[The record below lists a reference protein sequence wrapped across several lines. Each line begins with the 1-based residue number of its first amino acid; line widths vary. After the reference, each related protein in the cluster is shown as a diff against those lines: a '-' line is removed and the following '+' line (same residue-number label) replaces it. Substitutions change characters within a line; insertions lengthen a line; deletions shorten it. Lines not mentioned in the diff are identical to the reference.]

1 MPRLSSIL
9 VATLSLCGIGV
20 GSLAV
25 IGAGAA
31 QPVGA
36 APALQSD
43 NIDARIY
50 MSDAADGEPRRNF
63 GAQVTNLHA
72 VVAYDNAAGGE
83 QFVVQLRDLSGVVIK
98 KQSLAPL
105 SAGAGKRSVA
115 VSAADFVS
123 SYKAAISVTQLAVS
137 ESMASAVARCQNFP
151 PPPDSWP
158 IQQPTPQPGQPTPT
172 AGPPH
177 PYQRWLPTIIGPL
190 DASALTTSELS
201 RTLQAV
207 LGMPDV
213 AAGRPGAGAVADLT
227 DAQSGLRSALVK
239 LQQVPNLLQPPQP
252 PEGPPV
258 KPDPAR
264 GCAIVGEAAQL
275 MTAAGAKIVTGM
287 GALPADVTGWT
298 LPRTI
303 ASYKGNRL
311 QACVQY
317 NTDLFDVVG
326 GQQRSTAADT
336 TLWTV
341 GDPGPAAL
349 IFPSPDQTDRGNA
362 GSLRLT
368 YPGGATAIFAQSVTA
383 PGVNHQAKISAYVTD
398 RNCLPVS
405 DARVAFALDPTG
417 FGSLGAAEVSP
428 VEGVA
433 EVTYTSGNDVPSE
446 GQARGQITVRA
457 EVGDVEAATRF
468 GIVGPAANMRIIV
481 NPKVINRI
489 QGQRGG
495 VTVELKDKNG
505 NSVADGT
512 AVKLRLVQPQSVGQ
526 LAFERRVAGQ
536 REPEVVIAGTS
547 IDLVS
552 QSGRSI
558 VPPSQSNLAGLYIVP
573 DGRDGPV
580 TIEVEADGTKANS
593 NDAANGKPTVFIVSG
608 KSIYL
613 PLGFKLGAVARATPY
628 ATRTPRPGDQDAPTR

>member
-9 VATLSLCGIGV
+9 VASV
-20 GSLAV
+20 SVLA
-25 IGAGAA
+25 IGAGSLTAISGAA
-31 QPVGA
+31 RTVGA
-36 APALQSD
+36 ASAAQSED
-43 NIDARIY
+43 INARIY
-50 MSDAADGEPRRNF
+50 MSDVSDGGPKRNF
-63 GAQVTNLHA
+63 GAQETSLHA
-72 VVAYDNAAGGE
+72 IVAYENAAGGE

-123 SYKAAISVTQLAVS
+123 SYRAAISVTQLAVA
-137 ESMASAVARCQNFP
+137 ESMASAVARCQNVP
-151 PPPDSWP
+151 TPPDSWP

-213 AAGRPGAGAVADLT
+213 APGRAGAGAVADLT
-227 DAQSGLRSALVK
+227 AAKAGLHEALHK

-252 PEGPPV
+252 PEGPPI
-258 KPDPAR
+258 KPDPTR
-264 GCAIVGEAAQL
+264 GCGIVGEAAQL
-275 MTAAGAKIVTGM
+275 MTAATAKVATGLA
-287 GALPADVTGWT
+287 ALPTDTTGWT
-298 LPRTI
+298 LPRTV

-341 GDPGPAAL
+341 GDPGPAEL
-349 IFPSPDQTDRGNA
+349 IFPSPDQTDRGNV

-368 YPGGATAIFAQSVTA
+368 YPNGASAIYAQSVTA
-383 PGVNHQAKISAYVTD
+383 PGVNHQARISAYVTD

-405 DARVAFALDPTG
+405 DGRVSFALDPTG
-417 FGSLGAAEVSP
+417 FGSLAAAEVTP
-428 VEGVA
+428 IEGVA
-433 EVTYTSGNDVPSE
+433 EVAYTAGNDVPSE

-481 NPKVINRI
+481 NPKVINRV

-512 AVKLRLVQPQSVGQ
+512 VVKLKLVQPNSVGQ

-536 REPEVVIAGTS
+536 REPEVVIAGTT

-580 TIEVEADGTKANS
+580 IVEVEADGAKANS
-593 NDAANGKPTVFIVSG
+593 NDITNGQPTVFIVSG
-608 KSIYL
+608 KTIFL
-613 PLGFKLGAVARATPY
+613 PLSLAKGAVARATPY
-628 ATRTPRPGDQDAPTR
+628 ATRTPRPELSAAPTR